1 MLWAIISDDTAADE
15 RKYISPPF
23 GCQPAAAEPFPPNS
37 VAVEF
42 LACLPLFFSLS
53 SHSQLFD
60 HEEKEEELK
69 QLLGGNE
76 REFSIL
82 NSARN
87 ILRCPTQTD
96 APNICL
102 SNCKR
107 VPTTQSVSSYTQGP
121 QKRNLRGTSE
131 IAAIPSYAPLVVST
145 PEVITRRRLP
155 FSPSAPSFF
164 YLSYHHYVLQHAPGG
179 AIDCIRT

>member
-1 MLWAIISDDTAADE
+1 MAPPRFVQVSEQKTIITKRTLLQHGRFVLWAIISDDTAADE
-15 RKYISPPF
+15 REYISPPF

-69 QLLGGNE
+69 QQLGGNE

-87 ILRCPTQTD
+87 ILRCRTQID

-107 VPTTQSVSSYTQGP
+107 VPTTQSVSSYTQGSNKT
-121 QKRNLRGTSE
+121 QSE
-131 IAAIPSYAPLVVST
+131 RKI
-145 PEVITRRRLP
+145 
-155 FSPSAPSFF
+155 
-164 YLSYHHYVLQHAPGG
+164 
-179 AIDCIRT
+179 